1 MPVVAA
7 AAAAAALQA
16 GGAANPNPPTLTPFQ
31 HRRRAPMPQQ
41 SLTRQERA
49 LTSHR
54 NAAYQW
60 STDVRGTNLP
70 SFLDKVKEGI
80 EDAARMLHLTL
91 HEDDLNW
98 LEEHNGHYQF
108 YIHPRSE
115 KAADILKK
123 KTENKLKSSQ
133 IMLR

>member
-1 MPVVAA
+1 LPYNKIRIRIITSSNIIVNYLKTKITVFPTLPFPLFKNQESTVYIMPVVAAA

-80 EDAARMLHLTL
+80 C
-91 HEDDLNW
+91 
-98 LEEHNGHYQF
+98 
-108 YIHPRSE
+108 
-115 KAADILKK
+115 
-123 KTENKLKSSQ
+123 
-133 IMLR
+133 